1 MIQVNNIFIMKGEFM
16 NLTGRLGE
24 LKRFINMNQ
33 AHEFDTIVTILET
46 IVDSKKNDGNGGD
59 LSALLGLINDMLD
72 RDKIVLR
79 SRACTIVLTKL
90 FVERVI
96 EVLLQYIIEDKEGV
110 EIYELHEFILS
121 TGAQYRLYKFYV
133 SSISSI
139 SDLDDTTQLVD
150 VLMRCIEL
158 IKYMR
163 LDNFFSGK

>member
-1 MIQVNNIFIMKGEFM
+1 M
-16 NLTGRLGE
+16 NLRERLEE
-24 LKRFINMNQ
+24 LKRFVNMNQ

-46 IVDSKKNDGNGGD
+46 VITSKKDDDKYGT

-72 RDKIVLR
+72 RDKLTLR
-79 SRACTIVLTKL
+79 SRSCTIVLTKL

-139 SDLDDTTQLVD
+139 SELDDGTQLVD

-158 IKYMR
+158 IKYIR